1 MDHRRIIIPPGNDR
15 HTRDKQTFSRRIFFK
30 VIGIV
35 CLGLVPFLQA
45 CENMTLGRE
54 KMEPIEKTSTIAMKM
69 KPPIDLAA
77 PSVTETATFAM
88 G

>member
-1 MDHRRIIIPPGNDR
+1 MDDRMIIFTHCNDR
-15 HTRDKQTFSRRIFFK
+15 HTPEMQAIIRRVFLK
-30 VIGIV
+30 GIGIV

-45 CENMTLGRE
+45 CENMTLGRD
-54 KMEPIEKTSTIAMKM
+54 KMEAIEKTSAIAEKM
-69 KPPIDLAA
+69 RPPIDLAA